1 MTDDMN
7 GDGGGNDR
15 IKDKRIAVLEEVEQL
30 GREVL
35 AETEQG
41 LDYIGANI
49 NIAENNL
56 LDDSEYNYAVRLA
69 LFQIQKAVPQSEDG
83 EKAMIERIKR
93 YRGELAAK
101 AELPPPEQL
110 ER

>member
-15 IKDKRIAVLEEVEQL
+15 IKDTRMAVLEEVEQL
-30 GREVL
+30 ERE
-35 AETEQG
+35 ASTETEQG
-41 LDYIGANI
+41 HDHIGKNI
-49 NIAENNL
+49 SIAENYL
-56 LDDSEYNYAVRLA
+56 LNDSEYNHAVRMA
-69 LFQIQKAVPQSEDG
+69 LVQIQKVVTRSEDG
-83 EKAMIERIKR
+83 EEAMIERIER